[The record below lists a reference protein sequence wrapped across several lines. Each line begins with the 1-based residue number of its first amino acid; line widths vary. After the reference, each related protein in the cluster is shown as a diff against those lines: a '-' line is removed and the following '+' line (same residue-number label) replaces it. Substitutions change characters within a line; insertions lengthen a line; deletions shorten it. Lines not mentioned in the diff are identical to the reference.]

1 MSGHWSAPWWAPCQT
16 IPCHSRPSQT
26 KLFQTIPD
34 DTKSCHSIQY
44 QLAPVVSSQSDGV
57 LGQLLYIVVDDWVA
71 SWTTVKPQLLVS
83 GELMLDQ
90 DWLLKL
96 ILPTATLALWLS
108 AFTGWP
114 LHSDSVDSKD
124 VVIAAS
130 QWWWWHVGLVIALNM
145 ARCIHEKVDPK
156 WKRPLSFI
164 WRQSWGQHLCCNSSS
179 NFDLKTFSSKIS
191 G

>member
-16 IPCHSRPSQT
+16 IPCQSRPSQT

-34 DTKSCHSIQY
+34 DTKSWNSIQY
-44 QLAPVVSSQSDGV
+44 QLAPMVSSQSDGV
-57 LGQLLYIVVDDWVA
+57 LVQLLYIVVDDWVG
-71 SWTTVKPQLLVS
+71 TVKPQLLGS

-130 QWWWWHVGLVIALNM
+130 QWWWWQVGLVIELNM
-145 ARCIHEKVDPK
+145 ARCIHEKAS
-156 WKRPLSFI
+156 L
-164 WRQSWGQHLCCNSSS
+164 L
-179 NFDLKTFSSKIS
+179 
-191 G
+191 